1 MKTTIIAV
9 LFVASVLS
17 TWIGV
22 VSENLAEA
30 GTNWNR
36 DNSER
41 FHGKFDFLDRFF
53 GFALLGEDKESI
65 LTGPTWSSHRFHMR
79 LRFNREKQSNLFFF

>member
-1 MKTTIIAV
+1 MKTTTIAE
-9 LFVASVLS
+9 LCSICLIDMDWCS
-17 TWIGV
+17 IR
-22 VSENLAEA
+22 NLAET

-65 LTGPTWSSHRFHMR
+65 LTGPIWS
-79 LRFNREKQSNLFFF
+79 